1 MGGKISPARLDM
13 TAIQTGDPLPI
24 ENRAIKSRRNDAR
37 PFAVASLVIVC
48 FMAWLMIEIPKGIL
62 SNTDEVLTAERS
74 REMLLTSPWV
84 VHFNFQRSFAKPPL
98 QYWITSL
105 TLPRLENRTLAV
117 RLWPLLYGV
126 LTAITLAVLARVV
139 APDRPWV
146 VPLSLALLVTSKL
159 FSAEASRA
167 LLDTGLAFFTTVA
180 ILCTQLA
187 RRNPQWWLGVAV
199 ACWLGS
205 LQKIPLIFLVWLLIL
220 IVRGSSPVERRTLFS
235 GWLVGS
241 IVFAMVASAMW
252 PLLQL
257 AKYGMPVKSVFNEEV
272 VVWLGPEHLGAR
284 PYLEI
289 PSRLTTTAWIGGGL
303 FAFAAAFAVLL
314 WKKQRFSTATKE
326 VAILRI
332 GLIALAV
339 LFNFRSVRYM
349 VPIVPCLCLL
359 LAVAA
364 HRLLEQRSWV
374 RVAAAV
380 GTALILIASLTQAA
394 TEIHLRQRN
403 TSVQIV
409 NGKIQLRD
417 EHTSVVNEKRVAEEL
432 GSLQKPSTK
441 MVLVKAIK
449 TGNDLLYDSFYLFHG
464 NLRFPVAKLTVEEL
478 RATPPS
484 APVLGVCVA
493 RDFSVVQ
500 ETYPN
505 VQTLFAR
512 AQFILWRVDAR

>member
-220 IVRGSSPVERRTLFS
+220 IVRGS
-235 GWLVGS
+235 
-241 IVFAMVASAMW
+241 
-252 PLLQL
+252 
-257 AKYGMPVKSVFNEEV
+257 
-272 VVWLGPEHLGAR
+272 
-284 PYLEI
+284 
-289 PSRLTTTAWIGGGL
+289 
-303 FAFAAAFAVLL
+303 
-314 WKKQRFSTATKE
+314 
-326 VAILRI
+326 
-332 GLIALAV
+332 
-339 LFNFRSVRYM
+339 
-349 VPIVPCLCLL
+349 
-359 LAVAA
+359 
-364 HRLLEQRSWV
+364 
-374 RVAAAV
+374 
-380 GTALILIASLTQAA
+380 
-394 TEIHLRQRN
+394 
-403 TSVQIV
+403 
-409 NGKIQLRD
+409 
-417 EHTSVVNEKRVAEEL
+417 
-432 GSLQKPSTK
+432 
-441 MVLVKAIK
+441 
-449 TGNDLLYDSFYLFHG
+449 
-464 NLRFPVAKLTVEEL
+464 
-478 RATPPS
+478 
-484 APVLGVCVA
+484 
-493 RDFSVVQ
+493 
-500 ETYPN
+500 
-505 VQTLFAR
+505 
-512 AQFILWRVDAR
+512 